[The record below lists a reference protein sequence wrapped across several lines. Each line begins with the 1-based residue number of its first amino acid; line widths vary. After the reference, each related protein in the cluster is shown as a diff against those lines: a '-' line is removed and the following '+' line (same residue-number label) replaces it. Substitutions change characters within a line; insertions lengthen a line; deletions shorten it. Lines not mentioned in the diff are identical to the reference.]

1 MLKSTYQIN
10 ARNNKMKYN
19 DIHKGRFINRP
30 NRFIANVEINGEIQ
44 VVHVKNTGRCKELL
58 TDNVCVLLEKS
69 SNPARKTLYDLVSV
83 YKGKRLVNMDSQA
96 PNKVFQEYLE
106 AGKMFDNI
114 TFLKPECKFN
124 NSRFDFYAETDN
136 RKIFMEVKGV
146 TLEKNNVVLFP
157 DAPTERGL
165 KHIYELIYAKE
176 QGYDAYVVFVVQM
189 SDVEYFTPNKD
200 THPEFADAL
209 RVAKK
214 AGVNIIALD
223 CIVTENTL
231 EINKKVEVVL

>member
-1 MLKSTYQIN
+1 
-10 ARNNKMKYN
+10 MKYN

-30 NRFIANVEINGEIQ
+30 NRFIANVEIRGKIQ
-44 VVHVKNTGRCKELL
+44 LVHVKNTGRCRELL
-58 TDNVCVLLEKS
+58 TDNVCVFLEKS
-69 SNPARKTLYDLVSV
+69 SNPGRKTLYDLVSV

-96 PNKVFQEYLE
+96 PNKVFKEYLE
-106 AGKMFDNI
+106 AGRMFDNI

-124 NSRFDFYAETDN
+124 NSRFDFYAETEN
-136 RKIFMEVKGV
+136 RKIFIEVKGV

-189 SDVEYFTPNKD
+189 SDVDYFTPNKE
-200 THPEFADAL
+200 TQPEFAESL
-209 RVAKK
+209 RIAEK
-214 AGVNIIALD
+214 AGVKIIALD

-231 EINKKVEVVL
+231 DINKKVKVVL